1 MIKCEKANY
10 FRNILINS
18 KGDCRKLWKYFKE
31 ATGKQQIK
39 FVPVLNID
47 GNVVTDLYKI
57 ANAFNIYFTNVSTQV
72 TKYLP
77 KYYSYILSHE
87 FINFITEKLSGQ
99 QTFSLPH
106 ISQNTVLKYLA
117 HVNDR

>member
-10 FRNILINS
+10 FQNILINS
-18 KGDCRKLWKYFKE
+18 KGDCQKLWKYFKE
-31 ATGKQQIK
+31 ATGKYQVT

-57 ANAFNIYFTNVSTQV
+57 TNAFNIYFANVSSQV
-72 TKYLP
+72 TKHLH
-77 KYYSYILSHE
+77 KNYSYVLSHE

-106 ISQNTVLKYLA
+106 ISDNTALILCSSK
-117 HVNDR
+117 